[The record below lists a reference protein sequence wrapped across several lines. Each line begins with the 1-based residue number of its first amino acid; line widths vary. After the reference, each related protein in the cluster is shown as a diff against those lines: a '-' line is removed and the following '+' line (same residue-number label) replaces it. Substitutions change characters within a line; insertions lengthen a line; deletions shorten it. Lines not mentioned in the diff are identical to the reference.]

1 MLAIVLALGTSVAYG
16 TSNLLGPLLNR
27 RHALASVL
35 LVGQFAALVAAA
47 LLVVVSGDAAP
58 PLSAFAVAAIAGA
71 GNITGLAA
79 LLKAAQ
85 YGSVSIVS
93 AIGAL
98 GTGMPVVVGV
108 ATGDALTAIQVA
120 GIVCAIGGAVL
131 AAQRGA
137 GAHLDPAGVLWSVI
151 AAVGFGVF
159 LVALPEAADDGTVWA
174 LLNARIAVCVFLVAG
189 IVVLRASVSAP
200 GRDLPLMTVPGLL
213 LLAGTLLYA
222 EATSRGLLSV
232 SAVLASLA
240 TVVTAALAFFVWHE
254 RLSRVQLA
262 GIAVATLGVV
272 LLAV

>member
-27 RHALASVL
+27 RHSLASVL

-47 LLVVVSGDAAP
+47 LLVVFSSESRP
-58 PLSAFAVAAIAGA
+58 SAEAIVIAGVAGA

-85 YGSVSIVS
+85 FGSVSIVS

-98 GTGMPVVVGV
+98 GTAVPVLVGV
-108 ATGDALTAIQVA
+108 VTGDALSALQVA
-120 GIVCAIGGAVL
+120 GIVCAIFGAVL
-131 AAQRGA
+131 AAQRGTH
-137 GAHLDPAGVLWSVI
+137 AHLDRAGVVWSLI

-159 LVALPEAADDGTVWA
+159 LVALPEAAESGTAWA
-174 LLNARIAVCVFLVAG
+174 LLDARIAVCVFLVAG
-189 IVVLRASVSAP
+189 VLVLGAEVSPP

-213 LLAGTLLYA
+213 LLAGTLMYA
-222 EATSRGLLSV
+222 EATARGLLSV

-240 TVVTAALAFFVWHE
+240 TVVTAALAFVVWHE
-254 RLSRVQLA
+254 RLSRVQWG
-262 GIAVATLGVV
+262 GIVVATLGVM
-272 LLAV
+272 LLAL

>member
-35 LVGQFAALVAAA
+35 LVGQFAALAAAA
-47 LLVVVSGDAAP
+47 LLVAFSGEPPP
-58 PLSAFAVAAIAGA
+58 PLSAFGIAIVAGA

-98 GTGMPVVVGV
+98 GTALPVVVGLV
-108 ATGDALTAIQVA
+108 TGDALSAFQVA

-137 GAHLDPAGVLWSVI
+137 HAHLDPAGVLWSLV
-151 AAVGFGVF
+151 AALGFGVF
-159 LVALPEAADDGTVWA
+159 LVALPEAAESGTVWA
-174 LLNARIAVCVFLVAG
+174 LLDARIAVCVFLVLG
-189 IVVLRASVSAP
+189 IAVLRAEVSAP

-213 LLAGTLLYA
+213 LLAGTLMYA

-240 TVVTAALAFFVWHE
+240 TVVTAALAFVVWHE
-254 RLSRVQLA
+254 RLSKVQWA

-272 LLAV
+272 LLAL